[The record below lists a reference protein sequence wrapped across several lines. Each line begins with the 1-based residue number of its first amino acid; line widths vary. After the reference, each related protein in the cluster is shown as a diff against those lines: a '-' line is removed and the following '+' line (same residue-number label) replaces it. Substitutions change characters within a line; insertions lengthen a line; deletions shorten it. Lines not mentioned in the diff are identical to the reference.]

1 MKATR
6 IITTVFIA
14 LASLAAHAQEGAWNG
29 ELNIMGTKLPLVF
42 NFSNEGC
49 TMDSPLQGAKG
60 TPAEKTI
67 KNDGT
72 IKVSIAMIGATFEG
86 KMENDEIIGT
96 YTQNGFHIPLTLK
109 PGKLVVNNPN
119 SL

>member
-42 NFSNEGC
+42 NFSTKAAPWIRLRKVLKEYQPRRLLR
-49 TMDSPLQGAKG
+49 TMVQ
-60 TPAEKTI
+60 
-67 KNDGT
+67 
-72 IKVSIAMIGATFEG
+72 
-86 KMENDEIIGT
+86 
-96 YTQNGFHIPLTLK
+96 
-109 PGKLVVNNPN
+109 
-119 SL
+119 